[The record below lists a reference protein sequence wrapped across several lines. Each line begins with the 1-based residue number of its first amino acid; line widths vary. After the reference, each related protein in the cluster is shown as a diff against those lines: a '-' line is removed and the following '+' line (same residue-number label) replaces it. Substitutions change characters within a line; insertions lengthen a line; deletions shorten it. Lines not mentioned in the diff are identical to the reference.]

1 MQETNKVEA
10 LATPYSHTQVEM
22 TDVVVS
28 TILITAE
35 GRAEVAQHHFV
46 FFWLGLV
53 SSSLCHDPWDGVL
66 LYSMGS
72 ENSTEELRCRK
83 VWGGMAKLNYKHI
96 LEFQVH
102 VFNMQKVQ
110 VGFVSGHSAMVNEHL
125 GRQLQHNQI
134 KNVF

>member
-1 MQETNKVEA
+1 M
-10 LATPYSHTQVEM
+10 
-22 TDVVVS
+22 VVS

-35 GRAEVAQHHFV
+35 GRALCIQHHFV

-53 SSSLCHDPWDGVL
+53 SSSLGHDPWDDVL
-66 LYSMGS
+66 LYSIGS
-72 ENSTEELRCRK
+72 ENSGEELRCRK
-83 VWGGMAKLNYKHI
+83 VCGGMAKLNYKHI

-110 VGFVSGHSAMVNEHL
+110 VGFVCSHSVTVNEHL
-125 GRQLQHNQI
+125 GRQPQHNQI

>member
-1 MQETNKVEA
+1 
-10 LATPYSHTQVEM
+10 M

-46 FFWLGLV
+46 FFWLALV
-53 SSSLCHDPWDGVL
+53 SSSLGHDPWDGVL

-72 ENSTEELRCRK
+72 ENSSEELRYRK
-83 VWGGMAKLNYKHI
+83 VCGGMAKLNYKHI

-102 VFNMQKVQ
+102 VFNMHKVQ
-110 VGFVSGHSAMVNEHL
+110 VGFVCSHSAMVNEHL
-125 GRQLQHNQI
+125 RRQPQHNQI